1 MKESFWGYWLVIL
14 GIFVVVIMLLIQN
27 ITSNSTQDYYS
38 IKEISEAAMVD
49 AVDLG
54 YYRDYGEL
62 KINKEKYIESFLR
75 RFAEIAGSTS
85 NYDIVFTA
93 IYETPP
99 KASVE
104 VTSSTASYVIAS
116 DSTQFDLTTRVD
128 AILEMGT

>member
-104 VTSSTASYVIAS
+104 ITSSTASYVIAS

>member
-62 KINKEKYIESFLR
+62 KINKETSFKNSLKLCR
-75 RFAEIAGSTS
+75 PFLSMEFANDVIQKKEI
-85 NYDIVFTA
+85 
-93 IYETPP
+93 
-99 KASVE
+99 
-104 VTSSTASYVIAS
+104 
-116 DSTQFDLTTRVD
+116 
-128 AILEMGT
+128 

>member
-104 VTSSTASYVIAS
+104 ITSSTASYVIAS

-128 AILEMGT
+128 AILEMGI

>member
-104 VTSSTASYVIAS
+104 ITSSTASYIIAS

>member
-104 VTSSTASYVIAS
+104 ITSSTASYVIAS
-116 DSTQFDLTTRVD
+116 DLTQFDLTTRVD

>member
-104 VTSSTASYVIAS
+104 ITSSTASYVIAS

-128 AILEMGT
+128 AILETGT

>member
-54 YYRDYGEL
+54 YYRDFGEL
-62 KINKEKYIESFLR
+62 KINKEKYMESFLR

-85 NYDIVFTA
+85 DYNIVFTA

-104 VTSSTASYVIAS
+104 ITSSTASYVIAS
-116 DSTQFDLTTRVD
+116 DSTQFDLTNRVD
-128 AILEMGT
+128 AILEMGS